1 VIHDIVG
8 MNGWHDIVCWNG
20 WHKLNTPVSMM
31 NVAKIVVFSN
41 TFKI

>member
-8 MNGWHDIVCWNG
+8 MNG

-31 NVAKIVVFSN
+31 NVAKIAVFSN